1 MKSWFHRLLALL
13 TRRGRARSSRRVDW
27 HGRPLAESADG
38 TVPQAGVREGAVY
51 TTLSLSALDSAAR
64 PRPVPTKGEER

>member
-1 MKSWFHRLLALL
+1 MKNWFRRLLALL
-13 TRRGRARSSRRVDW
+13 TPKGRARSSLCVDW

-51 TTLSLSALDSAAR
+51 TTLSLPARDGAAR
-64 PRPVPTKGEER
+64 SRPVLAKGGER